1 MLILYSQSFFMKKQF
16 FFLIPAIVLALF
28 VSSCGK
34 DEEPPVVKT
43 KTQLLTQSSWRFKS
57 ASASGIDISNQ
68 APPFDPCRKDNILTF
83 TAAGAGTIDEG
94 ATKCAGGDPQTSPVT
109 WSFLSS
115 ETMLRISAPLFP
127 NTGNDF
133 TLVSLSETELVVS
146 IGYAPPVGAT
156 ILVTITFNH

>member
-1 MLILYSQSFFMKKQF
+1 M
-16 FFLIPAIVLALF
+16 IPAIILALF

-34 DEEPPVVKT
+34 DENPPAPKT
-43 KTQLLTQSSWRFKS
+43 KTELLTQGTWKFKS
-57 ASASGIDISNQ
+57 ASAAGTDVSNQ
-68 APPFDPCRKDNILTF
+68 APPFNACRKDNILTF

-94 ATKCAGGDPQTSPVT
+94 ATKCASGDPQTSPVT
-109 WSFLSS
+109 WSFLSN
-115 ETMLRISAPLFP
+115 ETMLRVSVPLFP

-156 ILVTITFNH
+156 ILVTIIFTH